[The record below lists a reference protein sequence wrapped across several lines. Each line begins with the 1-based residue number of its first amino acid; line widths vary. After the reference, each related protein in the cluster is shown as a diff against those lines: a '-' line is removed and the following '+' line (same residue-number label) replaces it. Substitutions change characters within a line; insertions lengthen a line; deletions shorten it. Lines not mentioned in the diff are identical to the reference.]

1 MFRLLVHIQ
10 KDCSCFQAKLVTK
23 ELEQARI
30 AQQGSDETAN
40 YATNKQR
47 DNEKLL
53 KKANWEI
60 KDITAMKD
68 ARYKCFVGFI

>member
-1 MFRLLVHIQ
+1 M
-10 KDCSCFQAKLVTK
+10 
-23 ELEQARI
+23 EQARI